1 MSEQIASAADD
12 SLLGVVL
19 GGRYEIESKLGEGAM
34 GAVYKAKHV
43 KVGRPFAIKVLHTR
57 VVLETKVAQR
67 FEREAELAGRL
78 RHPNVVG
85 VIDVGDTPNGQRYM
99 VMDFAEGQDLAA
111 MLDGAPMPP
120 PRIISL
126 VRQLLEGLYHAHEAG
141 LIHRDFKPENVIIER
156 DDHGNEVPRIVD
168 FGIAILREGGASPSS
183 EGRLTTNG
191 LVLGTPHYMAP
202 EQAVADPIDHRIDL
216 FALGIVVYE
225 MLSGRLPFDGT
236 GAEVARANLVL
247 DPPPIAER
255 APGVDADPLLEAF
268 ARKLMAKRRDAR
280 PATAKAARE
289 LLDLIERDRPAA
301 AAALGVTLATVARA
315 PSVTAPSAPP
325 RRHDPDSKDTFPPPL
340 PAEPAPH
347 AAPGITTELTDPLDR
362 PRKKPP
368 VWLFAAGGALLIGGV
383 IAAALFATKS
393 DDATPQLQA
402 TVEPAKP
409 EPTTVPPPVPEP
421 APEPTPEPT
430 PPPTEAAVVEP
441 TPPANKPTAVTK
453 VRPKDPV
460 PQPITKI
467 DTAPAAK
474 AVPTPPPPAT
484 TNVETAK
491 PKAPTPQSLVQRW
504 QRVGQALKQ
513 HGTDSMRARYSLI
526 RYNDMLAPGDKQ
538 NDAIAILNE
547 LEAKLPR

>member
-1 MSEQIASAADD
+1 
-12 SLLGVVL
+12 
-19 GGRYEIESKLGEGAM
+19 
-34 GAVYKAKHV
+34 
-43 KVGRPFAIKVLHTR
+43 
-57 VVLETKVAQR
+57 
-67 FEREAELAGRL
+67 
-78 RHPNVVG
+78 
-85 VIDVGDTPNGQRYM
+85 
-99 VMDFAEGQDLAA
+99 
-111 MLDGAPMPP
+111 
-120 PRIISL
+120 
-126 VRQLLEGLYHAHEAG
+126 
-141 LIHRDFKPENVIIER
+141 
-156 DDHGNEVPRIVD
+156 
-168 FGIAILREGGASPSS
+168 
-183 EGRLTTNG
+183 
-191 LVLGTPHYMAP
+191 
-202 EQAVADPIDHRIDL
+202 
-216 FALGIVVYE
+216 
-225 MLSGRLPFDGT
+225 LPFDGT

-467 DTAPAAK
+467 DTPPAAK